1 MRNSLAL
8 GAMLC
13 LFLCACATAPPQ
25 APAATDEPPRLTAPK
40 KRQISS
46 PITDRFAIRGSFYN
60 PSAETLIRIDDQAGL
75 LGTEVL
81 AEEDLGLDDNLT
93 QGRMELLIRM
103 RERNRLRVDYFKT
116 DRDGDQLLARQIDF
130 GDQTFNVNER
140 VQSELNWRMLGFT
153 YTRSVFLRERFE
165 IGVGLG
171 LYLIEASASAQV
183 ASRFAREDVDGVGAF
198 PTPIIDATWRISS
211 RWSVTARG
219 QYFSSEVDEFKG
231 SLGDFHAD
239 VQYRWRRNFAV
250 GLGYSAIQANLEVND
265 ADFPGLFDLDVA
277 GPELFFRV
285 SF

>member
-1 MRNSLAL
+1 MRNPLAL
-8 GAMLC
+8 VAMLC
-13 LFLCACATAPPQ
+13 LFLCACAGAPQKEPQ
-25 APAATDEPPRLTAPK
+25 RDDAPRATAPK

-46 PITDRFAIRGSFYN
+46 PITDRFSIRGTFYN
-60 PSAETLIRIDDQAGL
+60 PNVETLIRVDDQGGL
-75 LGTEVL
+75 AGTEVL
-81 AEEDLGLDDNLT
+81 AEDDLGLDDNLT

-116 DRDGDQLLARQIDF
+116 DRDSNQPLARQIDF
-130 GDQTFNVNER
+130 GDETFNPGEI

-153 YTRSVFLRERFE
+153 YSRSVLLRERFE

-171 LYLIEASASAQV
+171 IYLLEASASAAVQ
-183 ASRFAREDVDGVGAF
+183 SRFAREDVDGVGAF
-198 PTPIIDATWRISS
+198 PTPTIDATWRISS

-219 QYFSSEVDEFKG
+219 QYFSAEVDDFTG

-239 VQYRWRRNFAV
+239 VQYRWRRNFTV
-250 GLGYSAIQANLEVND
+250 GLGYSVIQANLEVSD

>member
-8 GAMLC
+8 GAVLC
-13 LFLCACATAPPQ
+13 VFLCACASRPQKEPDAPRPM
-25 APAATDEPPRLTAPK
+25 APK

-60 PSAETLIRIDDQAGL
+60 PSVETLIRIDDQGGL
-75 LGTEVL
+75 QGTELL
-81 AEEDLGLDDNLT
+81 AEEDFGLDDNLT
-93 QGRMELLIRM
+93 QGRMELLFRM

-116 DRDGDQLLARQIDF
+116 DRDGRQNLTRQIDF
-130 GDQTFNVNER
+130 GDQTFQTGEL

-153 YTRSVFLRERFE
+153 YMRSLLLRERFE

-171 LYLIEASASAQV
+171 IYLIEANASAAVQ
-183 ASRFAREDVDGVGAF
+183 ARFAREDVDGVGAF
-198 PTPIIDATWRISS
+198 PTPILDATWRISS

-219 QYFSSEVDEFKG
+219 QYFSSEVDEFTG

-239 VQYRWRRNFAV
+239 VQYRWRRNFTV
-250 GLGYSAIQANLEVND
+250 GLGYSVIQANLEVND

>member
-13 LFLCACATAPPQ
+13 LALTACASGPPK
-25 APAATDEPPRLTAPK
+25 AAEEPRPTAPK

-60 PSAETLIRIDDQAGL
+60 PSVETLLRVDDQGGVQ
-75 LGTEVL
+75 GTEVL

-93 QGRMELLIRM
+93 QGRMELLFRM
-103 RERNRLRVDYFKT
+103 RDRNRLRVDYFKT
-116 DRDGDQLLARQIDF
+116 DRTGDELLARTIDF
-130 GDQTFNVNER
+130 GDETFNIAER
-140 VQSELNWRMLGFT
+140 VQSELDWRMLGFT
-153 YTRSVFLRERFE
+153 YMRSVFLRERFE

-171 LYLIEASASAQV
+171 IYLLEAAATAQV
-183 ASRFAREDVDGVGAF
+183 QSRFAREEIDGVGAF
-198 PTPIIDATWRISS
+198 PTPIMDFTWRISS
-211 RWSVTARG
+211 RFSFTARA
-219 QYFSSEVDEFKG
+219 QYFSAEVDEFTG
-231 SLGDFHAD
+231 ELGDFHAD

-250 GLGYSAIQANLEVND
+250 GLGYSAIQANLDVADE
-265 ADFPGLFDLDVA
+265 DFPGVFDLDVA

>member
-8 GAMLC
+8 GAVLC
-13 LFLCACATAPPQ
+13 VFLCACASRPAKENDAPRPM
-25 APAATDEPPRLTAPK
+25 APK

-60 PSAETLIRIDDQAGL
+60 PSVETLIRIDDQGGL
-75 LGTEVL
+75 QGTELL
-81 AEEDLGLDDNLT
+81 AEEDFGLDDNLT
-93 QGRMELLIRM
+93 QGRMELLFRM

-116 DRDGDQLLARQIDF
+116 DRDGRLNIARQIDF
-130 GDQTFNVNER
+130 GDQTFQPGELVE
-140 VQSELNWRMLGFT
+140 SELNWRMLGFT
-153 YTRSVFLRERFE
+153 YMRSLLLRERFE
-165 IGVGLG
+165 LGVGLG
-171 LYLIEASASAQV
+171 IYMLEASASAAV
-183 ASRFAREDVDGVGAF
+183 PSRFAREDVDGVGAF

-211 RWSVTARG
+211 RWSLTGRG

-239 VQYRWRRNFAV
+239 VQYRWRRNFTV
-250 GLGYSAIQANLEVND
+250 GLGYTVIQANLEVND

>member
-1 MRNSLAL
+1 MRKSLAL
-8 GAMLC
+8 GAVLC
-13 LFLCACATAPPQ
+13 VFLCACASRQPKE
-25 APAATDEPPRLTAPK
+25 TDVPRPMAPK

-60 PSAETLIRIDDQAGL
+60 PSVETLIRIDDQGGL
-75 LGTEVL
+75 AGTELL
-81 AEEDLGLDDNLT
+81 AEEDFGLDDNLT

-116 DRDGDQLLARQIDF
+116 DRTGSQNIGRQIDF
-130 GDQTFNVNER
+130 GDQTFQANEL
-140 VQSELNWRMLGFT
+140 VESELNWRMLGFT
-153 YTRSVFLRERFE
+153 YMRSLLLRERFE
-165 IGVGLG
+165 LGVGLG
-171 LYLIEASASAQV
+171 IYLLEANASARVQA
-183 ASRFAREDVDGVGAF
+183 RFAREDVDGVGAF
-198 PTPIIDATWRISS
+198 PTPIIDGTWRISS
-211 RWSVTARG
+211 RWSVTARA

-239 VQYRWRRNFAV
+239 VQYRWRRNFTV

-277 GPELFFRV
+277 GPEVFFRV